1 MLKTEKKIKIRN
13 RLREMNEQKN
23 VLLHNLNFV
32 PEETAVLYF
41 EKHPE
46 KQKTR
51 SGIYR
56 CGFSVFPKKSGWK
69 DAEKRYFWSKDGLKA

>member
-1 MLKTEKKIKIRN
+1 MLKTEKKFKIRN

-41 EKHPE
+41 EKL
-46 KQKTR
+46 QQYDQNIATAYRQLKT
-51 SGIYR
+51 S
-56 CGFSVFPKKSGWK
+56 
-69 DAEKRYFWSKDGLKA
+69 

>member
-1 MLKTEKKIKIRN
+1 MLKKKKKIKIRN

-41 EKHPE
+41 EKL
-46 KQKTR
+46 QQYDQNIATAYRQLKT
-51 SGIYR
+51 S
-56 CGFSVFPKKSGWK
+56 
-69 DAEKRYFWSKDGLKA
+69 

>member
-32 PEETAVLYF
+32 PEETAVLSF
-41 EKHPE
+41 EKL
-46 KQKTR
+46 QQYDQNIATAYRQLKT
-51 SGIYR
+51 S
-56 CGFSVFPKKSGWK
+56 
-69 DAEKRYFWSKDGLKA
+69 